1 MNCTYPTAELMCHFQ
16 LGDKDVFNF
25 NGATYFFDYLRK
37 EGDNSVDK
45 YLHLDEKSS
54 WKKSITLVNLD
65 NKNLLKS
72 NNVLNAIVG
81 EKVGQKEVKL
91 NQQKSTKVMKEDR
104 EYLKNLERVLLTKK
118 QDDKVKVNILK
129 TVKNAND
136 YLQEREL
143 FWMHFE

>member
-1 MNCTYPTAELMCHFQ
+1 M
-16 LGDKDVFNF
+16 
-25 NGATYFFDYLRK
+25 
-37 EGDNSVDK
+37 DK

-104 EYLKNLERVLLTKK
+104 EYLKNLERVLLTKT
-118 QDDKVKVNILK
+118 QEDKVKVDILK